1 MVAGDDASPQ
11 EPLGN
16 AGKGGEGDACARR
29 WGKEGCKR
37 SVDTAIEQRD
47 GTRRGC
53 NDFEGSK
60 GRGGGGKRIGPA
72 LSSIA
77 GGPH

>member
-1 MVAGDDASPQ
+1 MTLPRRNHSEMREKVEKAMRVHV
-11 EPLGN
+11 
-16 AGKGGEGDACARR
+16 GGERKDVSGV
-29 WGKEGCKR
+29 
-37 SVDTAIEQRD
+37 VDTAIEQRD

-60 GRGGGGKRIGPA
+60 GRGGDGKRIASVGPA

>member
-1 MVAGDDASPQ
+1 MTLPRRNHSEMREKVEKAMRVHV
-11 EPLGN
+11 
-16 AGKGGEGDACARR
+16 GGERKDVSGV
-29 WGKEGCKR
+29 
-37 SVDTAIEQRD
+37 VDTAIEQRD

-60 GRGGGGKRIGPA
+60 GRGGGGKRIVSVGPA

>member
-1 MVAGDDASPQ
+1 MTLPRRNHSEMREKVEKAMRVHV
-11 EPLGN
+11 
-16 AGKGGEGDACARR
+16 GGERKDVSGV
-29 WGKEGCKR
+29 
-37 SVDTAIEQRD
+37 VDTAIEQRD

-60 GRGGGGKRIGPA
+60 GRGGGGKRIASVGPA

>member
-1 MVAGDDASPQ
+1 MTLPRRNHSEMREKVEKAMRVHV
-11 EPLGN
+11 
-16 AGKGGEGDACARR
+16 GGERKDVSGV
-29 WGKEGCKR
+29 
-37 SVDTAIEQRD
+37 VDTAIEQRD

-60 GRGGGGKRIGPA
+60 GRAGGGKRIASVGPA

>member
-1 MVAGDDASPQ
+1 MTLPRRNHSEMREKVEKAMRVHV
-11 EPLGN
+11 
-16 AGKGGEGDACARR
+16 GGERKDVSGV
-29 WGKEGCKR
+29 
-37 SVDTAIEQRD
+37 VDTAIEQRD
-47 GTRRGC
+47 GTRRDC

-60 GRGGGGKRIGPA
+60 GRGGGGKRIASVGPA